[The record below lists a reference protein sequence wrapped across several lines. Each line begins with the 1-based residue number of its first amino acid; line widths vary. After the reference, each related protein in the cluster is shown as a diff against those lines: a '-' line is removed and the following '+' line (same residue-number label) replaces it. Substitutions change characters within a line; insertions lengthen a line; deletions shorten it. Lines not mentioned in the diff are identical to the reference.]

1 MICPS
6 VNKSMSISKPKL
18 SRIAHLNM
26 NLSEIIDITVA
37 LLKGDHSEVD
47 SDSAKKYAINRYV
60 VSLLLA

>member
-1 MICPS
+1 
-6 VNKSMSISKPKL
+6 MSISKPKL